1 MVFVIWLLS
10 QVLSACDTGRGR
22 VAAEGIVG
30 LARGLLA
37 AGAGAAVVSLWAVP
51 DLATRL
57 LMDPFYYAL
66 NRGCSAAN
74 ALRFAMNLMAQHG
87 GRHAAPRYWAGFVIV
102 GTDTCPIPSQTPS
115 AAGSPTV
122 PYWTEWTVEEVEEW
136 LQQCNLGE
144 ICAAFKKNKV
154 NGQMLATWASS
165 GEKATKKSLK
175 VLHRSR
181 LRAAGLFKLKV

>member
-1 MVFVIWLLS
+1 MAFVIWLLS

-102 GTDTCPIPSQTPS
+102 GTDTCPIPT
-115 AAGSPTV
+115 A
-122 PYWTEWTVEEVEEW
+122 PYWTEWTVDEVEEW
-136 LQQCNLGE
+136 LQRCNLGE
-144 ICAAFKKNKV
+144 ISAAFKKEQV
-154 NGQMLATWASS
+154 NGQILATWASS
-165 GEKATKKSLK
+165 GEEATKELLK
-175 VLHRSR
+175 VLHRSL
-181 LRAAGLFKLKV
+181 LRAAGLFKL